1 VSGTLNAH
9 ANPAIKLL
17 RDYLASA
24 GRQAKRLAW
33 SEGRVQ
39 TLMPLDGRKVDK
51 LKEEEIEKLDALLF
65 RFNSL
70 TAMVQDHLARALLR
84 AEEEDIAE
92 RSRKDQRLLLEKLG
106 ALEPQ
111 LGFGTIAELRNRI
124 AHHYPDESA
133 KQAEILNEVFRRSRD
148 LIQVYE
154 TIVDYVKKKN
164 LVP

>member
-1 VSGTLNAH
+1 MTGDKTA
-9 ANPAIKLL
+9 ANPALKLL
-17 RDYLASA
+17 GDFLGSAS
-24 GRQAKRLAW
+24 RQAKRLAW
-33 SEGRVQ
+33 SEKRVQ
-39 TLMPLDGRKVDK
+39 PLMPLDGVKVDK
-51 LKEEEIEKLDALLF
+51 LDEEEIEKLDAFLF

-84 AEEEDIAE
+84 AEEENIAD

-106 ALEPQ
+106 AVEPQ

-148 LIQVYE
+148 LIEVYG
-154 TIVDYVKKKN
+154 TIVKYVEKKH
-164 LVP
+164 LLS